1 MMETVALRVKSIKN
15 EDILMVM
22 MIIIKMIIIRI
33 RIINNDYT
41 VKYAQSVK

>member
-22 MIIIKMIIIRI
+22 MIIIKMIIRRI
-33 RIINNDYT
+33 RIIMII
-41 VKYAQSVK
+41 Q

>member
-22 MIIIKMIIIRI
+22 MIIIKMIIRRI

-41 VKYAQSVK
+41 VKYAQSIK